1 MYVKCIKLKHS
12 NFYNIIFF
20 DVSAL
25 PGDTVDYK
33 NEEKK
38 IPEGHMWIEGDC
50 KSQSLDSREYGPV
63 PIGLMLG
70 KVYWKIPW
78 FSQNLFTVKTD

>member
-1 MYVKCIKLKHS
+1 MYKIET
-12 NFYNIIFF
+12 FYTIIFF

-50 KSQSLDSREYGPV
+50 KLKSLDSREYGPV

-70 KVYWKIPW
+70 KVYWKFPW